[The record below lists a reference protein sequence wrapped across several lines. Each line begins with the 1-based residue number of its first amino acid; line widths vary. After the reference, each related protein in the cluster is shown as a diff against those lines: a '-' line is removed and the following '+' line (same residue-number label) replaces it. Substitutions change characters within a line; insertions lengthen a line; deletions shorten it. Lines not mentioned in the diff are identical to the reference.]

1 MTEKQRLQ
9 ALVVFCVLCILL
21 ITLVVPTLIAK
32 VIILFL
38 AFMLIALLSLNA
50 FQDSET
56 DDEPLYIPESWHLP
70 PQSVARRVTRLL
82 TFKEVKLL
90 ASIEM
95 QVAVKSMWP
104 GVSIILIWC
113 FSHWQVVAAE
123 VIVMPRSF
131 SCSIQSISASPS

>member
-95 QVAVKSMWP
+95 QVAEKSSPPQTEALPLRKYRGLFLRVKPELS
-104 GVSIILIWC
+104 GRERKILKRIIKR
-113 FSHWQVVAAE
+113 A
-123 VIVMPRSF
+123 P
-131 SCSIQSISASPS
+131 